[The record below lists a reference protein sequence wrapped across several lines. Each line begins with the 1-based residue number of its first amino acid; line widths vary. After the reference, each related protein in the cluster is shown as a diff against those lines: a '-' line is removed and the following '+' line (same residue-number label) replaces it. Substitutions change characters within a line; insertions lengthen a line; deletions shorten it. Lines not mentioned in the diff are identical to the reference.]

1 MRYTLGKSKV
11 IINQFG
17 KNKLRNNVIVSL
29 IPRFLLGALTVRK
42 VESEYASQHF
52 AICLYA
58 SWKALLK
65 DHIIVGT

>member
-42 VESEYASQHF
+42 VESDMLHKTSQYVFMHPEKH
-52 AICLYA
+52 Y
-58 SWKALLK
+58 
-65 DHIIVGT
+65 